1 MSRVKPLE
9 KHEAGRLARLSYAYS
24 RREFGKVPDPVGIFA
39 HHPKLLA
46 GYGALEAAAERA
58 NRVDKRLTGLA
69 ELKAAMVAGCEY
81 CIDIGSAVVAKH
93 GVPAEQVRDLA
104 RHAESDAFSDLERLV
119 LDYAVGMTSTPID
132 VPAELFARLRE
143 HFDDAQIVELTSA
156 IALENFRARFNWA
169 LEIAPQGFATN
180 CAVPELA
187 PA

>member
-1 MSRVKPLE
+1 MSRIRPLPA
-9 KHEAGRLARLSYAYS
+9 KEAGPVARLGYAYS
-24 RREFGKVPDPVGIFA
+24 RREFGQVPDPVGVFA

-58 NRVDKRLTGLA
+58 NRVDVRLKGLA

-93 GVPAEQVRDLA
+93 GVPADQVRDLA
-104 RHAESDAFSDLERLV
+104 RHADSDGFNDLERLV

-132 VPAELFARLRE
+132 VPDDLFARLRE
-143 HFDDAQIVELTSA
+143 HFDEAQIVELTSA

-169 LEIAPQGFATN
+169 LEIAPQGFATE
-180 CAVPELA
+180 CAVPE
-187 PA
+187 PAKA